1 MGSKF
6 VLLGTA
12 TGGGG
17 EWGGGGG
24 LIVNVQDAAKK
35 LLHNIKFFLNAF
47 PLEAS
52 FRGDYFSLSKEL
64 QVCSVTKGYWTQ
76 IRQ

>member
-17 EWGGGGG
+17 EWGGG

-35 LLHNIKFFLNAF
+35 LLYKINFFLNAF

-52 FRGDYFSLSKEL
+52 FRGDYFSLSNEL